1 MTKAT
6 FLFAGLIAAAAL
18 TTPVLAQEAT
28 QEPGVM
34 GYNYPNSRYLTGGY
48 GARFTPG
55 PGYYYRNQYHA
66 YPRVGAFA
74 TAPWDES
81 YAYGAPYPAYPRVGA
96 FATAPWDNSY
106 AYYGEPSVNWTAP

>member
-74 TAPWDES
+74 TAPWD
-81 YAYGAPYPAYPRVGA
+81 
-96 FATAPWDNSY
+96 DSY